1 MSDLIK
7 DPQLILAMQE
17 LGRGLKRR
25 IQIILLT
32 QYNFQKI

>member
-7 DPQLILAMQE
+7 DPKLILAMQE

-25 IQIILLT
+25 IQTILLT